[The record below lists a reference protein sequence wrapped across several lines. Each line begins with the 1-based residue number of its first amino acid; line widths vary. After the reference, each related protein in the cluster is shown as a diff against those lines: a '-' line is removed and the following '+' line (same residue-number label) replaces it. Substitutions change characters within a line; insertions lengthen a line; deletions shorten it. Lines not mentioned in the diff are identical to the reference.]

1 MMGMMGSSMAGS
13 MAGSVIGHGI
23 SNAMFGGGSAP
34 APAAVEGG
42 VPPAGGIPAAPACQ
56 FETSQFLQCMSQTA
70 DNMDYCRSGARARIH
85 VNPICPRPRALAIYV
100 PRHCEPSG

>member
-42 VPPAGGIPAAPACQ
+42 APPAGAIPAAPACQ

-70 DNMDYCRSGARARIH
+70 DNMDYCRQVFDQFKMCNMNAQAMQQ
-85 VNPICPRPRALAIYV
+85 PRM
-100 PRHCEPSG
+100 